1 MNMQSATEKPCY
13 SVLEVERA
21 LGISHALIYQV
32 IKAGEIRTFTIGRR
46 RFVSADALREFIQN
60 REKLSA

>member
-1 MNMQSATEKPCY
+1 MQSATEKPAY

-32 IKAGEIRTFTIGRR
+32 IKAGEIRTFAIGRR
-46 RFVSADALREFIQN
+46 RFISAGALAEFIQN
-60 REKLSA
+60 RD